1 MIDDD
6 DTIEFEIVQSDN
18 TETKD
23 IDENSTVQ
31 ELKKV
36 VNDNEQ
42 FHYLK
47 SLLNDQNVKDT
58 EIAQFVKVFNAENP
72 DFLCFEPLLTDALM
86 KTERTA
92 IIHKPKKLPRKI
104 FFLKNIPKIEHWVL
118 ISFSQN
124 QVTLIDNFKWDQEK
138 IEKRRKKLQ

>member
-1 MIDDD
+1 LIDDDDTIESCNSFKSTFGSEVDNLTCGYNNKNRSNNSLKLSNDAIAAILIDDD

-18 TETKD
+18 TDTKD

-72 DFLCFEPLLTDALM
+72 DFCASNHSSPML
-86 KTERTA
+86 
-92 IIHKPKKLPRKI
+92 
-104 FFLKNIPKIEHWVL
+104 
-118 ISFSQN
+118 
-124 QVTLIDNFKWDQEK
+124 
-138 IEKRRKKLQ
+138 